1 MAGAV
6 VSYSGMERR
15 WFVWPGQGRPMLSF
29 ADERA
34 ARDAKAAI
42 DAGQL
47 VSQAGPVREVVDKT
61 AFLPSRSTKAQDS
74 EGLVVEEPPVQAGR
88 PMPKWPGRAA
98 QIADSQPKRNKH
110 ARVILDVE
118 KARRVYQ
125 ATGSLAK
132 TAARFGIGFMTLR
145 RHFVK
150 AGVPINPPV
159 RPRTR

>member
-1 MAGAV
+1 MSGAII
-6 VSYSGMERR
+6 SYSGMERR

-29 ADERA
+29 DDERA

-42 DAGQL
+42 DAGQ
-47 VSQAGPVREVVDKT
+47 PVPASKRPAAVADRT
-61 AFLPSRSTKAQDS
+61 IFMPSRSTKAQDS

-98 QIADSQPKRNKH
+98 QIAASQPKRNKH

-118 KARRVYQ
+118 KARGVYQ